1 MNTETL
7 QLPMTAAEP
16 KTRSTYKLFARP
28 ELSALL
34 VISGL
39 LFLWGLSKNGMAND
53 YYAATVQSMAS
64 SWHNF
69 LYGSFDM
76 SGVMTVDKPPLAFWV
91 QALSVKIFG
100 YGTLAMLVPQA
111 LMGVASVALTYDIVD
126 RRWGRYPA
134 LISGAVLALTPMA
147 VAIFRHNNPDALL
160 MLLSVA
166 ALWFVIRALEDGRT
180 KWLLFAGAAIGAAF
194 TTKMGAALLVIPALG
209 AAYLW
214 SAPVTRK
221 RALVQLLA
229 GGGVFIAVAAA
240 WPLLMALTPA
250 ASRPWISGTT
260 DNSIWSL
267 IVEYNGLGRLNGQM
281 GGPGGGNGGGPGGG
295 VFGGE
300 AGLTRLFN
308 SAMGAQVAWLFG
320 FAAIGGIAIAL
331 VSKLRPSDARSGWL
345 VAVGGIFVTC
355 AVAFSFAKGIFHPYY
370 TAQLA
375 PFTAALVG
383 GGVGVFWSRKS
394 ADLNDLGWLNAESI
408 RWLAAGAIIAGVFS
422 ELVVLKTAST
432 MNMDAWQLVMALLC
446 ASAAAVVIL
455 AQDAKVRNVAL
466 SSAIAILL
474 VAPAAWS
481 VATLGHATSSTFPS
495 GGPSE
500 ASGMGGPGGGPGRG
514 TNGGMRGGGM
524 GGPGGN
530 SQSLQSAV
538 TYAAANGGGTIG
550 VESQSAAAS
559 LIAQSGADVAGI
571 GGFSGR
577 ESSVSVAW
585 LAEAVNDGRL
595 RWIVTG
601 NDARSMPSDGR
612 EGSASAMAAVAEVCA
627 EVELTSTQTKSTST
641 ESTSGFYDCQGRAD
655 ELAAMAS

>member
-7 QLPMTAAEP
+7 QLPKAAAVTP
-16 KTRSTYKLFARP
+16 KARSTHRLLARP
-28 ELSALL
+28 EFSVLL
-34 VISGL
+34 VLSGL
-39 LFLWGLSKNGMAND
+39 LFLWGLTKNGMAND

-69 LYGSFDM
+69 IYGSFDM

-91 QALSVKIFG
+91 QALSVKMFG
-100 YGTLAMLVPQA
+100 YGTLSMLVPQA
-111 LMGVASVALTYDIVD
+111 LMGVASVALTYDLVD

-166 ALWFVIRALEDGRT
+166 ALWFVLRALEDGRT
-180 KWLLFAGAAIGAAF
+180 KWLIFAGAAIGAAF

-214 SAPVTRK
+214 SAPVPRK
-221 RALVQLLA
+221 RAFVQLLA
-229 GGGVFIAVAAA
+229 GGGVMIAVAGA

-267 IVEYNGLGRLNGQM
+267 ITEYNGLGRLNGQM
-281 GGPGGGNGGGPGGG
+281 GGPGGGNGGGPGGGAGGG

-320 FAAIGGIAIAL
+320 FAAVGGVAIAL

-345 VAVGGIFVTC
+345 IAVGGIFATC
-355 AVAFSFAKGIFHPYY
+355 AIAFSFAKGIFHPYY

-383 GGVGVFWSRKS
+383 GAVGVFWSRS
-394 ADLNDLGWLNAESI
+394 RDNDGDLGLLGAESL
-408 RWLAAGAIIAGVFS
+408 RWLAAGAIVAGLFT

-432 MNMDAWQLVMALLC
+432 MNMTSWQFLLVPLC
-446 ASAAAVVIL
+446 AAAAAIVVL
-455 AQDAKVRNVAL
+455 AQDPKVRNIALCSAVAV
-466 SSAIAILL
+466 LL
-474 VAPAAWS
+474 VAPGAWS
-481 VATLGHATSSTFPS
+481 LATLGHATSSTFPS
-495 GGPSE
+495 GGPAES
-500 ASGMGGPGGGPGRG
+500 SGMGGPGG
-514 TNGGMRGGGM
+514 GGMRGGGM
-524 GGPGGN
+524 GGGFAGGPGGN
-530 SQSLQSAV
+530 NQSLQSAV
-538 TYAAANGGGTIG
+538 SYAQANGGGTIG
-550 VESQSAAAS
+550 VESQSAAAN

-585 LAEAVNDGRL
+585 LAEAVGDGRL
-595 RWIVTG
+595 RWVVTG
-601 NDARSMPSDGR
+601 GDQMSMPNDGR
-612 EGSASAMAAVAEVCA
+612 AGSATAMAAVAEVCTVVDLSSTA
-627 EVELTSTQTKSTST
+627 TTSDSS
-641 ESTSGFYDCQGRAD
+641 SGFYDCEGKAD
-655 ELAAMAS
+655 ELAALAS

>member
-1 MNTETL
+1 MSTETL
-7 QLPMTAAEP
+7 QLPKAATAEP
-16 KTRSTYKLFARP
+16 KARSTHKLIARP

-34 VISGL
+34 VVSGL
-39 LFLWGLSKNGMAND
+39 LFLWGLTKNGMAND

-69 LYGSFDM
+69 IYGSFDM

-91 QALSVKIFG
+91 QALSVKVFG
-100 YGTLAMLVPQA
+100 YGTLSMLVPQA

-126 RRWGRYPA
+126 RQWGRYPA
-134 LISGAVLALTPMA
+134 LIGGAVLALTPMA

-166 ALWFVIRALEDGRT
+166 ALWFVLRAIEDGRT
-180 KWLLFAGAAIGAAF
+180 KWLLLAGAAIGAAF

-209 AAYLW
+209 VAYLW
-214 SAPVTRK
+214 STPLPRK
-221 RALVQLLA
+221 RALAQLLA
-229 GGGVFIAVAAA
+229 GGGIFIAVAGA
-240 WPLLMALTPA
+240 WPLLMALTPE

-267 IVEYNGLGRLNGQM
+267 ITEYNGLGRLNGQM

-300 AGLTRLFN
+300 AGWTRLFN

-320 FAAIGGIAIAL
+320 FAAIGAVAIAL
-331 VSKLRPSDARSGWL
+331 VSKLRPRDARSGWL
-345 VAVGGIFVTC
+345 LAVGGIFATC
-355 AVAFSFAKGIFHPYY
+355 AIAFSFAKGIFHPYY

-375 PFTAALVG
+375 PYTAALVG
-383 GGVGVFWSRKS
+383 GGVGVFWSRNRN
-394 ADLNDLGWLNAESI
+394 DGDDLGLLSPESL
-408 RWLAAGAIIAGVFS
+408 RWLAAGAIIAGLFT

-432 MNMDAWQLVMALLC
+432 MNLASWQPLMVPLC
-446 ASAAAVVIL
+446 AAAATIVVL
-455 AQDAKVRNVAL
+455 AQDPKVRNIAL
-466 SSAIAILL
+466 TAAIAVLL
-474 VAPAAWS
+474 VAPGAWS
-481 VATLGHATSSTFPS
+481 IATLGHATSSTFPA

-500 ASGMGGPGGGPGRG
+500 VSGMGGPGGGR
-514 TNGGMRGGGM
+514 MGGGGFA

-530 SQSLQSAV
+530 NSTLQSAV
-538 TYAAANGGGTIG
+538 SYAAANGGGTIG

-559 LIAQSGADVAGI
+559 LIAQSGSDVAGI

-585 LAEAVNDGRL
+585 LAEAISDGRL

-601 NDARSMPSDGR
+601 GDQMSMPNDGR
-612 EGSASAMAAVAEVCA
+612 EGSASAMAAVAEVCSA
-627 EVELTSTQTKSTST
+627 VDLASTST
-641 ESTSGFYDCQGRAD
+641 TSSSSDSSSGFYDCRGKAD
-655 ELAAMAS
+655 ELAALAS